1 MFGTATLTLLI
12 LLLVLSILVRQ
23 TPLFLLSLALLLAAT
38 LSRLWERYGLVGVEY
53 SRRFSKR
60 QARFGETIE
69 LELEIVN
76 RKLLPLAWL
85 EIEDEIS
92 PNLPLARGKVNPP
105 WKNGRAIL
113 ANLVAL
119 RPYERVRRHYPLPCT
134 VRGEHVFGPTRLRT
148 GDLFGLVTR
157 ETERDETESIVVYPR
172 VVPLTALGL
181 PAFQP
186 LGDRRSQSWLFEDP
200 SRIVGVRELRP
211 GDSMRRIHWAA
222 SARTQQ
228 LQVKVFEPTTS
239 HKLVIFFNLNTTL
252 SDWWNPECDPD
263 VLELGIT
270 TAASIASWAFDER
283 YQVGLATNGMHRYG
297 SRRVV
302 LDPSGDPMHL
312 PRLLEALGRLQ
323 LNAIRPFE
331 QTLVEESRHLLFGT
345 TAVAITAELSASV
358 AAELLRM
365 RRRGHAVTV
374 ILTGRD
380 PKITRLD
387 GIAIRL
393 AGPPE
398 AWREA
403 LSLALKPI

>member
-134 VRGEHVFGPTRLRT
+134 VRGEHVFGPTRLRP

-186 LGDRRSQSWLFEDP
+186 LGDRRSQSWLFEDA
-200 SRIVGVRELRP
+200 SRIVSVRELRP
-211 GDSMRRIHWAA
+211 GDSM
-222 SARTQQ
+222 
-228 LQVKVFEPTTS
+228 
-239 HKLVIFFNLNTTL
+239 
-252 SDWWNPECDPD
+252 
-263 VLELGIT
+263 
-270 TAASIASWAFDER
+270 
-283 YQVGLATNGMHRYG
+283 
-297 SRRVV
+297 
-302 LDPSGDPMHL
+302 
-312 PRLLEALGRLQ
+312 
-323 LNAIRPFE
+323 
-331 QTLVEESRHLLFGT
+331 
-345 TAVAITAELSASV
+345 
-358 AAELLRM
+358 
-365 RRRGHAVTV
+365 
-374 ILTGRD
+374 
-380 PKITRLD
+380 
-387 GIAIRL
+387 
-393 AGPPE
+393 
-398 AWREA
+398 
-403 LSLALKPI
+403 